1 MSHNYET
8 QIKLLTEWFKE
19 RLANL
24 PSFVMT
30 KAELRQG
37 TDALKEEYAALVV
50 EAMREWLEERH
61 YELSYNQMCNAFFTA
76 ANSIGKIS
84 VTN

>member
-24 PSFVMT
+24 PSFTMT

-37 TDALKEEYAALVV
+37 TDALKEEYASLVV

-61 YELSYNQMCNAFFTA
+61 YELSYNQMCNAFFA
-76 ANSIGKIS
+76 AGHEANKLTVI
-84 VTN
+84 